1 MYVQDV
7 VPDSIAA
14 PETVK
19 TPFMAEV
26 APGVGQVELMFGFVS
41 KTSPDGSVS
50 TKPRPLFAIESDFE
64 TVKISDAGCPGD
76 TDVGSNFL
84 VKTGVEA

>member
-1 MYVQDV
+1 
-7 VPDSIAA
+7 
-14 PETVK
+14 
-19 TPFMAEV
+19 MAEV
-26 APGVGQVELMFGFVS
+26 VPGVGQVELMFGFVS

-64 TVKISDAGCPGD
+64 SVKISAEGCPGD
-76 TDVGSNFL
+76 TEVGSNFL